1 MGQYKRMV
9 SYLYKYINGAKS
21 QNTGFVRIELMD
33 VQCRFT
39 VQMRMVPFLVFPK
52 VYLYIQKEHGAKC
65 IEVSDMGTKS
75 GNLVSRFALDKN
87 NIEQTGYS
95 FEDIDG
101 LVVYISDE
109 MFFATSWVRDEVK
122 MGQIEIVS
130 KTREMPADR
139 IFETEN
145 TKRLNEN
152 NISESS
158 NTGRKNIYESGNTGR
173 KNIYESGNIK
183 SVKEKNVFDMEN
195 EKRLNENNTSDIENA
210 ERINENDIF
219 ENVSDECMQVY
230 NLSDNSLAGKGYE
243 VNDTEKFGKY
253 AGQNMDSDE
262 VASVAETRA
271 ESDINTE
278 KMVIKASVYE
288 ENDKDFGERI
298 LSTFPVMYP
307 FASGIIDKSVRIELK
322 DIGCLPIKMWVLANN
337 TFLLHGYCSYRH
349 IIFAKIKISD
359 IETQYAVG
367 SPGIYN
373 SYDENIARQH
383 GFIYFQPIGEVK
395 DKNGTFGY
403 WIHPL
408 K

>member
-39 VQMRMVPFLVFPK
+39 VQMRMVPFEVFPK

-95 FEDIDG
+95 FDDIDG

-122 MGQIEIVS
+122 LGQIEIVS
-130 KTREMPADR
+130 KTREMPADS

-158 NTGRKNIYESGNTGR
+158 NTGRKNIYESGNM
-173 KNIYESGNIK
+173 K

-210 ERINENDIF
+210 ERINENNIF

-230 NLSDNSLAGKGYE
+230 NLSDNSLADKGYE
-243 VNDTEKFGKY
+243 MNDTEKFGKY

>member
-39 VQMRMVPFLVFPK
+39 VQMRMVPFEVFPK

-122 MGQIEIVS
+122 LGQIEIVS
-130 KTREMPADR
+130 KTREMPADS

-158 NTGRKNIYESGNTGR
+158 NTGRKNIYESDNM
-173 KNIYESGNIK
+173 K

-210 ERINENDIF
+210 EKLNENNIF

-230 NLSDNSLAGKGYE
+230 NLSDNSLADKGYE
-243 VNDTEKFGKY
+243 MNDTEKFGKY

>member
-39 VQMRMVPFLVFPK
+39 VQMRMVPFEVFPK

-122 MGQIEIVS
+122 LGQIEIVS
-130 KTREMPADR
+130 KTREMPADS

-158 NTGRKNIYESGNTGR
+158 NTGRKNIYESGNM
-173 KNIYESGNIK
+173 K

-210 ERINENDIF
+210 EKLNENNIF

-230 NLSDNSLAGKGYE
+230 NLSDNSLADKGYE
-243 VNDTEKFGKY
+243 MNDTEKFGKY

>member
-39 VQMRMVPFLVFPK
+39 VQMRMVPFEVFPK

-122 MGQIEIVS
+122 LGQIEIVS
-130 KTREMPADR
+130 KTREMPADS

-158 NTGRKNIYESGNTGR
+158 NTGRKNIYESGNM
-173 KNIYESGNIK
+173 K

-210 ERINENDIF
+210 EKLNENNIF
-219 ENVSDECMQVY
+219 ENVSDECMQVF
-230 NLSDNSLAGKGYE
+230 NLPDNSLADKGYE
-243 VNDTEKFGKY
+243 MNDTEKFGKY

>member
-39 VQMRMVPFLVFPK
+39 VQMRMVPFEVFPK

-122 MGQIEIVS
+122 LGQIEIVS
-130 KTREMPADR
+130 KTREMPADS

-145 TKRLNEN
+145 TKRLNQN

-158 NTGRKNIYESGNTGR
+158 NTGRKNIYESGNM
-173 KNIYESGNIK
+173 K

-210 ERINENDIF
+210 EKLNENNIF

-230 NLSDNSLAGKGYE
+230 NLSDNSLADKGYE
-243 VNDTEKFGKY
+243 MNDTEKFGKY

>member
-39 VQMRMVPFLVFPK
+39 VQMRMVPFEVFPK

-122 MGQIEIVS
+122 LGQIEIVS
-130 KTREMPADR
+130 KTREMPADS

-158 NTGRKNIYESGNTGR
+158 NTGRKNIYESGNM
-173 KNIYESGNIK
+173 K

-195 EKRLNENNTSDIENA
+195 EKRLNENSTSDIENA
-210 ERINENDIF
+210 EKLNENNIF

-230 NLSDNSLAGKGYE
+230 NLSDNSLADKGYE
-243 VNDTEKFGKY
+243 MNDTEKFGKY

>member
-39 VQMRMVPFLVFPK
+39 VQMRMVPFEVFPK

-95 FEDIDG
+95 FDDIDG

-122 MGQIEIVS
+122 LGQIEIVS
-130 KTREMPADR
+130 KTREMPADS

-152 NISESS
+152 NISENS
-158 NTGRKNIYESGNTGR
+158 NTGRKNIYESGNM
-173 KNIYESGNIK
+173 K

-210 ERINENDIF
+210 ERLNENNIF
-219 ENVSDECMQVY
+219 ENVSDECMKVY

>member
-39 VQMRMVPFLVFPK
+39 VQMRMVPFEVFPK

-95 FEDIDG
+95 FDDIDG

-122 MGQIEIVS
+122 LGQIEIVS
-130 KTREMPADR
+130 KTREMPADS

-158 NTGRKNIYESGNTGR
+158 NTGGKNIYESGNM
-173 KNIYESGNIK
+173 K

-210 ERINENDIF
+210 ERINENNIF
-219 ENVSDECMQVY
+219 ENVSDECMQLY

-262 VASVAETRA
+262 VASFAETRA

>member
-39 VQMRMVPFLVFPK
+39 VQMRMVPFEVFPK

-122 MGQIEIVS
+122 LGQIEIVS
-130 KTREMPADR
+130 KTREMPADS

-158 NTGRKNIYESGNTGR
+158 NTGRKNIYESGNM
-173 KNIYESGNIK
+173 K

-210 ERINENDIF
+210 EKLNENNIF

-230 NLSDNSLAGKGYE
+230 NLSDNSLADKGYE
-243 VNDTEKFGKY
+243 MNDTEKFGKY

-383 GFIYFQPIGEVK
+383 GFIYFQTIGEVK

>member
-39 VQMRMVPFLVFPK
+39 VQMRMVPFEVFPK

-95 FEDIDG
+95 FDDIDG

-122 MGQIEIVS
+122 LGQIEIVS
-130 KTREMPADR
+130 KTREMPADS

-158 NTGRKNIYESGNTGR
+158 NTGRKNIYESGNM
-173 KNIYESGNIK
+173 K

-210 ERINENDIF
+210 ERINENNIF

-367 SPGIYN
+367 LPGIYN

>member
-39 VQMRMVPFLVFPK
+39 VQMRMVPFEVFPK

-130 KTREMPADR
+130 KTREMPADS

-158 NTGRKNIYESGNTGR
+158 NTGRKNIYESGNM
-173 KNIYESGNIK
+173 K

-322 DIGCLPIKMWVLANN
+322 DIGCLPIKMWVLATN

>member
-33 VQCRFT
+33 VHCRFT
-39 VQMRMVPFLVFPK
+39 VQMRMVPFEVFPK

-122 MGQIEIVS
+122 LGQIEIVS
-130 KTREMPADR
+130 KTREMPADS

-158 NTGRKNIYESGNTGR
+158 NTGRKNIYESGNM
-173 KNIYESGNIK
+173 K

-210 ERINENDIF
+210 EKLNENNIF

-230 NLSDNSLAGKGYE
+230 NLSDNSLADKGYE
-243 VNDTEKFGKY
+243 MNDTEKFGKY

>member
-39 VQMRMVPFLVFPK
+39 VQMRMVPFEVFPK

-122 MGQIEIVS
+122 LGQIEIVS
-130 KTREMPADR
+130 KTREMPADS

-158 NTGRKNIYESGNTGR
+158 NTGRKNIYESGNM
-173 KNIYESGNIK
+173 K

-253 AGQNMDSDE
+253 AGQNMDFDE

>member
-39 VQMRMVPFLVFPK
+39 VQMRMVPFEVFPK

-95 FEDIDG
+95 FDDIDG

-122 MGQIEIVS
+122 LGQIEIVS
-130 KTREMPADR
+130 KTREMPADS

-152 NISESS
+152 NISENS
-158 NTGRKNIYESGNTGR
+158 NTGRKNIYESGNM
-173 KNIYESGNIK
+173 K

-243 VNDTEKFGKY
+243 VNDTEKFEKY

>member
-39 VQMRMVPFLVFPK
+39 VQMRMVPFEVFPK

-122 MGQIEIVS
+122 LGQIEIVS
-130 KTREMPADR
+130 KTREMPADS

-158 NTGRKNIYESGNTGR
+158 NTGRKNIYESGNM
-173 KNIYESGNIK
+173 K

-210 ERINENDIF
+210 EKLNENNIF

-230 NLSDNSLAGKGYE
+230 NLSDNSLADKGYE

>member
-39 VQMRMVPFLVFPK
+39 VQMRMVPFEVFPK

-87 NIEQTGYS
+87 NIEQTDYS

-122 MGQIEIVS
+122 LGQIEIVS
-130 KTREMPADR
+130 KTREMPADS

-158 NTGRKNIYESGNTGR
+158 NTGRKNIYESGNM
-173 KNIYESGNIK
+173 K

-210 ERINENDIF
+210 EKLNENNIF

-230 NLSDNSLAGKGYE
+230 NLSDNSLADKGYE
-243 VNDTEKFGKY
+243 MNDTEKFGKY

>member
-39 VQMRMVPFLVFPK
+39 VQMRMVPFEVFPK

-122 MGQIEIVS
+122 LGQIEIVS
-130 KTREMPADR
+130 KTREMPADS

-158 NTGRKNIYESGNTGR
+158 NTGRKNIYESGNM
-173 KNIYESGNIK
+173 K

-210 ERINENDIF
+210 EKLNENNIF

-230 NLSDNSLAGKGYE
+230 NLSDNSLADKGYE
-243 VNDTEKFGKY
+243 MNDTEKFGKY

-307 FASGIIDKSVRIELK
+307 FASGVIDKSVRIELK

>member
-39 VQMRMVPFLVFPK
+39 VQMRMVPFEVFPK

-122 MGQIEIVS
+122 LGQIEIVS
-130 KTREMPADR
+130 KTREMPADS

-158 NTGRKNIYESGNTGR
+158 NTGRKNIYESGNM
-173 KNIYESGNIK
+173 K

-210 ERINENDIF
+210 EKLNENNIF

-230 NLSDNSLAGKGYE
+230 NLSDNSLADKGYE
-243 VNDTEKFGKY
+243 MSDTEKFGKY

>member
-39 VQMRMVPFLVFPK
+39 VQMRMVPFEVFPK

-95 FEDIDG
+95 FDDIDG

-122 MGQIEIVS
+122 LGQIEIVS
-130 KTREMPADR
+130 KTREMPADS

-152 NISESS
+152 NISENS
-158 NTGRKNIYESGNTGR
+158 NTGRKNIYESGNM
-173 KNIYESGNIK
+173 K

-210 ERINENDIF
+210 ERLNENNIF

-243 VNDTEKFGKY
+243 VSDTEKFGKY

>member
-39 VQMRMVPFLVFPK
+39 VQMRMVPFEVFPK

-87 NIEQTGYS
+87 NIEQTGDS
-95 FEDIDG
+95 FDDIDG

-122 MGQIEIVS
+122 LGQIEIVS
-130 KTREMPADR
+130 KTREMPADS

-158 NTGRKNIYESGNTGR
+158 NTGRKNIYESGNM
-173 KNIYESGNIK
+173 K

-210 ERINENDIF
+210 ERINENNIF

>member
-39 VQMRMVPFLVFPK
+39 VQMRMVPFEVFPK

-95 FEDIDG
+95 FDDIDG

-122 MGQIEIVS
+122 LGQIEIVS
-130 KTREMPADR
+130 KTREMPADS

-158 NTGRKNIYESGNTGR
+158 NTGRKNIYESGNM
-173 KNIYESGNIK
+173 K

-210 ERINENDIF
+210 ERINENNIF

-278 KMVIKASVYE
+278 KMVIKAGVYE

-373 SYDENIARQH
+373 SYDENISRQH

>member
-39 VQMRMVPFLVFPK
+39 VQMRMVPFEVFPK

-122 MGQIEIVS
+122 LGQIEIVS
-130 KTREMPADR
+130 KTREMPADS

-158 NTGRKNIYESGNTGR
+158 NTGRKNIYESGNM
-173 KNIYESGNIK
+173 K

-359 IETQYAVG
+359 IETPYAVG